1 MELEMNAKNFLLKTS
16 LLSIF
21 FIQMVID
28 TITPAL
34 NDIARAFPDIDPR
47 AIQQLSPISAMF
59 IVVFTIISGVLANRV
74 NRKLLIYTGC
84 AVELIAGGMQF
95 FAVSYNMML
104 YGRILLGCGIGLLAP
119 FAAGALVGEFFQDKE
134 YHQMMGWGNASNN
147 LGGLITTFFA
157 GILCT
162 INWHYTFLIH
172 GIAILCIILTAWGM
186 PELRIPVIKARQPG
200 VSFWIKLKLHPY
212 IWFAA
217 LGGAFGMFCQLQF
230 AVNISMVLAADG
242 LGNAATAGYVLTIS
256 TLGSILGSML
266 YPKLRYVLKN
276 YIPVCAIACQM
287 ANFLIAYNAHSVWLF
302 FIGTTFGG
310 FGMGIF
316 VPHVFARASGKV
328 RPESVGFA
336 FSVMTV
342 GVNIG
347 ILSSVSILS
356 MKVGP
361 ALFGVG
367 FGRQMWL
374 LAAGLLCIDLVYW
387 LIGIVVFD
395 RQDRLASERMAR
407 EGTPELV

>member
-1 MELEMNAKNFLLKTS
+1 MNAKNFLLKTS

-59 IVVFTIISGVLANRV
+59 IVIFTIISGVLANRV

-119 FAAGALVGEFFQDKE
+119 FAAGALVGEFFRDKE

-147 LGGLITTFFA
+147 LGGLVTTFFA

-172 GIAILCIILTAWGM
+172 GIALFCIILTAWGM
-186 PELRIPVIKARQPG
+186 PELQIPVIKARQPG
-200 VSFWIKLKLHPY
+200 VSFWSKLRLHPF

-217 LGGAFGMFCQLQF
+217 VGGAFGMFCQLQF
-230 AVNISMVLAADG
+230 AVNLSMVLATDG
-242 LGNAATAGYVLTIS
+242 LGDAAVAGYVLTVS

-266 YPKLRYVLKN
+266 YPKLRHIVKN
-276 YIPVCAIACQM
+276 YIPILAIACQ
-287 ANFLIAYNAHSVWLF
+287 ATTFVIAYYAHSTWLF
-302 FIGTTFGG
+302 FFATTFAG

-316 VPHVFARASGKV
+316 VPYVFARASGKV
-328 RPESVGFA
+328 KPESVGFA

-342 GVNIG
+342 GINVG
-347 ILSSVSILS
+347 ILSSISILS
-356 MKVGP
+356 MRVGP

-374 LAAGLLCIDLVYW
+374 LAAALLSIDLVYW
-387 LIGIVVFD
+387 LIGIVIFD
-395 RQDRLASERMAR
+395 RQDRLALERTAQ
-407 EGTPELV
+407 EGASQLV